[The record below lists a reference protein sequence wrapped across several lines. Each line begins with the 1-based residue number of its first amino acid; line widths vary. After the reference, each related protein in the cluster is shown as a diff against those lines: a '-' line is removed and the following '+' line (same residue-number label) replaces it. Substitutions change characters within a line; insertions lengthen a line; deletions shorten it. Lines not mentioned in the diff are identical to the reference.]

1 MSIAEALKPPSTPT
15 RMLDA
20 VPPDTR
26 VVFHDVTW
34 DAYESLVDALGERE
48 NCRVAFDG
56 KDIEMMTLGPSH
68 ERQRSRVDW
77 FIMIVAEELRIRNEP
92 MGSTTWRRKGLK
104 RAIESDLCY
113 YFDLAK
119 LTAVASAA
127 DSDDINDFPNPDLAV
142 EVDISPPKIDRSGI
156 YAALEVPE
164 FWRARKKSVSI
175 EQLGPGGDYA
185 AVARSRFLPVG
196 SEDVTRWVFI
206 EDSSDRLTWLERL
219 RGWVRSEL
227 VPRLNA

>member
-1 MSIAEALKPPSTPT
+1 MSIAEALKPPPTPT

-34 DAYESLVDALGERE
+34 DAYESLVDALGERA

-92 MGSTTWRRKGLK
+92 MGSTTWKRKGLE
-104 RAIESDLCY
+104 RASESDLCY

-119 LTAVASAA
+119 LTAVAAAA
-127 DSDDINDFPNPDLAV
+127 DSDDVDDFPNPDLAI
-142 EVDISPPKIDRSGI
+142 EVDVSPPKIDRSGI
-156 YAALEVPE
+156 YVALEVPE
-164 FWRARKKSVSI
+164 FWRRVRCRCRSSSSALAETTFQSSGVASC
-175 EQLGPGGDYA
+175 LWGPRTSRGGSL
-185 AVARSRFLPVG
+185 SR
-196 SEDVTRWVFI
+196 TRPI
-206 EDSSDRLTWLERL
+206 
-219 RGWVRSEL
+219 G
-227 VPRLNA
+227 